1 MVVLTCKNLEKS
13 YGTKTILKDINFNV
27 ESGDKIGIVGLNGSG
42 KTTLFNILSK
52 NLFFD
57 KGDLYVRN
65 GMKLGY
71 LEQHINIDSDNTM
84 FEECLTVFK
93 DLIKME
99 EELRELEL
107 AITKYAN
114 NENKLENLMTS
125 YSSLSE
131 KFSELNGYGYESNI
145 RGTLIGLGFSEEDF
159 SKKVNILSGGQ
170 KSRVSLAKLLLERPD
185 ILLLDEPTNHLDIA
199 AIDWL
204 AKFIQDYTGATL
216 LISHDRYFLDM
227 VVNKIFHLENKTL
240 KEYRTNYTNF
250 IKRRKE
256 NIEIYKK
263 HYEENQQEIEK
274 QKKIIDQY
282 KRYGG
287 ERYNRLAKSRQKLLD
302 KMEVMEKHVDQ
313 GQISFTFK
321 PQIESGNDVLQVVD
335 LAKNFGDRKLFKNIS
350 FNIYKGDR
358 IGLIGP
364 NGVGK
369 STLFKIILNK
379 ITDYEGEVNIGHHVN
394 LGYFDQ
400 EMSDLNL
407 NNTIIDEIWDDNPN
421 LTHTEIRNILSQFMF
436 LGDDVFKEIKDLSGG
451 EKGRLSILKII
462 MSKDNFLLMDEPTNH
477 LDIDSKEV
485 LEDALINYE
494 GTVFVISHDRYFLN
508 RVADKIFVMTEDGI
522 IQYLGNY
529 DYYIEKINEAKSSPN
544 EDVTKTKTQIQIEKK
559 KEKELIKEERKK
571 KKEISSL
578 EKEIHDLEIAIGEID
593 GQLANNEIYSDTEK
607 VLGLTKSREEK
618 VKNLDILY
626 EKWMDYSDL

>member
-421 LTHTEIRNILSQFMF
+421 LTHTEIRSILSQFMF

-544 EDVTKTKTQIQIEKK
+544 ENVTKTKTQIQIEKK
-559 KEKELIKEERKK
+559 KEKELIKEEKKK

>member
-1 MVVLTCKNLEKS
+1 MVVLTCKNIEKS
-13 YGTKTILKDINFNV
+13 YGTKIILKDINFNV

-42 KTTLFNILSK
+42 KTSLFNIISK

-57 KGDLYVRN
+57 KGDLYIRN

-71 LEQHINIDSDNTM
+71 LEQHINIDSEKTI

-93 DLIKME
+93 DLINME
-99 EELRELEL
+99 KELRSLEVKISEN
-107 AITKYAN
+107 AG
-114 NENKLENLMTS
+114 NEDKLESLMAN

-145 RGTLIGLGFSEEDF
+145 RGTLIGLGFLEEDF
-159 SKKVNILSGGQ
+159 SKKINILSGGQ

-185 ILLLDEPTNHLDIA
+185 ILLLDEPTNHLDIE

-216 LISHDRYFLDM
+216 VISHDRYFLDM
-227 VVNKIFHLENKTL
+227 VVNKIFHLENQGL
-240 KEYRTNYTNF
+240 KEYRTNYTDF
-250 IKRRKE
+250 IRRRKE

-313 GQISFTFK
+313 GQIRFTFK
-321 PQIESGNDVLQVVD
+321 PKVESGNDVLEVVD
-335 LAKNFGDRKLFKNIS
+335 LAKSFGDRELFKNIN

-379 ITDYEGEVNIGHHVN
+379 ISEYEGEVNIGHHVN

-407 NNTIIDEIWDDNPN
+407 DKTIIDEIWDDNPN
-421 LTHTEIRNILSQFMF
+421 LTHTEIRSILSQFMF

-462 MSKDNFLLMDEPTNH
+462 MSEDNFLLMDEPTNH

-508 RVADKIFVMTEDGI
+508 RVVDKIFVMTEDGI
-522 IQYLGNY
+522 VQYLGNY
-529 DYYIEKINEAKSSPN
+529 NYYMEKINEAKNKPS
-544 EDVTKTKTQIQIEKK
+544 EKTGKTKTQIQMEKK
-559 KEKELIKEERKK
+559 KERSILKEEKK
-571 KKEISSL
+571 LKKEVKSL
-578 EKEIHDLEIAIGEID
+578 EQEIHKLELDLEDID
-593 GQLANNEIYSDTEK
+593 DILSNNEIYSDTEK
-607 VLGLTKSREEK
+607 VLDLTRQREEK
-618 VKNLDILY
+618 VKILDALY